1 MYDYLKGSFK
11 KGRARFSSVAFSNRS
26 ESVGGL
32 VLVPCCQVSVVPHWP
47 GEPPAVCPI
56 KRLCGQVM
64 FSKKVKFLDWRWKLL
79 GPI

>member
-1 MYDYLKGSFK
+1 MYDYLKGSCK
-11 KGRARFSSVAFSNRS
+11 KGRVRLSSVASRNRS

-32 VLVPCCQVSVVPHWP
+32 VLVLCYQVSVLSHWL
-47 GEPPAVCPI
+47 GEPPAVYPI

-64 FSKKVKFLDWRWKLL
+64 FSKKVKYLDWSWKLL